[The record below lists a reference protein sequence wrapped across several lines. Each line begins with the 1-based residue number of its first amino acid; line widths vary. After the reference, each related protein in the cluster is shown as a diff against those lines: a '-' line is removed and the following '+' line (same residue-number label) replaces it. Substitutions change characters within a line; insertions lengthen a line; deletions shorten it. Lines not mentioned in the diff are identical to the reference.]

1 MVWMILPLLTNKSM
15 KNMKLN
21 TLLYSL
27 AVLTAGLVVASC
39 QKKEESDEAKAVAT
53 SETYVEFAPSA
64 APEQT
69 ISVYS
74 DGAWAVDVDSD
85 WITVSPMSGSGMG
98 SITISVTDNFTGE
111 VMGAPREGIIT
122 IQGRFRERKTLVT
135 VHQNGDNYYGV
146 QEMNLAAVAALDNNA
161 VAKIPSVQVIALTKS
176 GFIVFDES
184 AKMYIKGVEDV
195 EVGDIVSFNGKKV
208 ELYGAAAFEADELE
222 VAEHGTY
229 AYPEAADLTSLLPSY
244 EGGIVYGSLS
254 GSLVNGTL
262 KVGSANIQVVDPL
275 DAVGLDAVDLHKVV
289 LTGFA
294 VGKSGA
300 TGYFVAT
307 EVTDEGVDE
316 TLIPYPL
323 KWAMGKDLN
332 YSGDTFTN
340 DTPRIDPVQGIGY
353 IEYVPFDLEHT
364 DGAGNYKLDV
374 SGNNPRVTGPWENDY
389 WLFYGSGA
397 IKAGTDVQIAFEMR
411 SSKWGQKFWLL
422 EYLDGEEWLAAGT
435 PQTSTEPGTEVF
447 YTCATN
453 IDGATNCQVLET
465 IHFRKNNDHL
475 QIRLR
480 CVVNWRGGGDPMTPS
495 RSTASSRLSIT
506 NVDDDTYR
514 PSVIILKEGDGVEK
528 DPVYANIEVSD
539 DLLTFNGTP
548 GDPKTLTVTS
558 DHDFTIAT
566 SYDWLTLDKE
576 GGLAGEKT
584 EIQVTCAQS
593 ELSELRQGTIRIVS
607 EDSEKV
613 INVVQSA
620 AGQILDP
627 FISVTQGNH
636 FSVEDTEGSKTLKIQ
651 SNVEVSAES
660 LASWITVVE
669 AGTKAMV
676 EWKEYEVSYEANTA
690 DTERT
695 GQVRFFNTAKNQ
707 EAIVTFVQAAK
718 EPEPEYPEG
727 VFFQDDFE
735 WLKPFV
741 EAYVQATPADADK
754 MDPVGSNLASH
765 AQPNIWSLYA
775 SENELAVQLVQ
786 EFTKRGYTDLNP
798 TAATLYLQK
807 NYFKMGAS
815 NKHTGLQLPAIK
827 FGDTPVDAE
836 FSFDWCAHM
845 TGKGAIDDVTI
856 TVEIVEGP
864 GTFAGTDTQVS
875 APFATTQTTNTLAWQ
890 HASVV
895 LKGVTN
901 ATRIQIH
908 PTHYKDGAG
917 ASQQR
922 WHLDNIVVEKYVKPV
937 TFPVVWS
944 FKDPG
949 DDWKDGVDWH
959 CENPTGSYVYSDT
972 HDGKLSV
979 VRFGGTPVSKGTEQK
994 PTYKKD
1000 DPLGTRLLHYGM
1012 YKDDYWLFEVE
1023 GVKNAAGT
1031 YTIGYGCCS
1040 SAAGPKFFAL
1050 EYSLDNGTTWTG
1062 INTKKE
1068 SITLKTGADA
1078 RDVTYTYAISPTSNT
1093 ANEVC
1098 VVTESFH
1105 LNAFKG
1111 KLMVRARVADTMKLD
1126 KSAEMSSATHA
1137 GTNRIGNQAQ
1147 IIFTAD

>member
-1 MVWMILPLLTNKSM
+1 MM
-15 KNMKLN
+15 KTMKIK
-21 TLLYSL
+21 TLLYSF
-27 AVLTAGLVVASC
+27 AVVAAGVLLASC
-39 QKKEESDEAKAVAT
+39 KQKEEPGEAKAVGAGD
-53 SETYVEFAPSA
+53 SYVIFAPVD
-64 APEQT
+64 APAQT
-69 ISVYS
+69 ISIYA
-74 DGAWAVDVDSD
+74 DGSWAVDVDEP
-85 WITVSPMSGSGMG
+85 WIEVSPMTGEGMG
-98 SITISVTDNFTGE
+98 SITVSVTNNMTGG
-111 VMGAPREGIIT
+111 VMDSPREGVIT
-122 IQGRFRERKTLVT
+122 LQGRFRERRMLIT
-135 VHQNGDNYYGV
+135 VHQDGDNYYGV
-146 QEMNLAAVAALDNNA
+146 EEMTLAQVAALDDDSF
-161 VAKIPSVQVIALTKS
+161 AKIPSAQVVALSGK
-176 GFIVFDES
+176 GFIVTDGTAS
-184 AKMYIKGVEDV
+184 LYVKGTGPAF
-195 EVGDIVSFNGKKV
+195 GDRIALNGKKIKV
-208 ELYGAAAFEADELE
+208 NGAPAFELDEFE
-222 VAEHGTY
+222 VKENKEVI
-229 AYPEAADLTSLLPSY
+229 YPEPKDITSTLPSY
-244 EGGIVYGSLS
+244 DPTVTEFVSLS
-254 GSLVNGTL
+254 ASLVGT
-262 KVGSANIQVVDPL
+262 NIWVSSDVQIPILDPL
-275 DAVGLDAVDLHKVV
+275 ESLGLGALDLHKVV
-289 LTGFA
+289 YKGYG
-294 VGKSGA
+294 VGKSML
-300 TGYFVAT
+300 
-307 EVTDEGVDE
+307 VTAVEDGGLDEA
-316 TLIPYPL
+316 LIPYPL
-323 KWAMGKDLN
+323 KFKVRVTDIN
-332 YSGDTFTN
+332 YTADSFAEDS
-340 DTPRIDPVQGIGY
+340 RIDPVNGLGY
-353 IEYVPFDLEHT
+353 LEYVPFDLAST
-364 DGAGNYKLDV
+364 DANKKYKLDV
-374 SGNNPRVTGPWENDY
+374 SDNSPRVTGPWPGDY
-389 WLFYGSGA
+389 WLFYGNGAVKAGSEVHIIFEARTSATGHKFWMLEFLDGQEWRPACETFTTNEPGEEVVYTHAMNADGSTNVQVNCIVKYRKNSEHAQFRFRCMANWQASGA
-397 IKAGTDVQIAFEMR
+397 GA
-411 SSKWGQKFWLL
+411 
-422 EYLDGEEWLAAGT
+422 LAARNGGSGRIT
-435 PQTSTEPGTEVF
+435 VTDTADPTYQP
-447 YTCATN
+447 
-453 IDGATNCQVLET
+453 T
-465 IHFRKNNDHL
+465 IE
-475 QIRLR
+475 
-480 CVVNWRGGGDPMTPS
+480 
-495 RSTASSRLSIT
+495 
-506 NVDDDTYR
+506 
-514 PSVIILKEGDGVEK
+514 IIKEGDGVEK
-528 DPVYANIEVSD
+528 DPVYATIEVSS

-548 GDPKTLTVTS
+548 DAPKAITVTS
-558 DHDFTIAT
+558 DHDFTVTTPA
-566 SYDWLTLDKE
+566 DWLSFDVTE
-576 GGLAGEKT
+576 GLAGEAT
-584 EIQVTCAQS
+584 EIKVTCAPS
-593 ELSELRQGTIRIVS
+593 ELSELRQTTIKIVS
-607 EDSEKV
+607 EDSDKV
-613 INVVQSA
+613 INVIQSA
-620 AGQILDP
+620 AGQQLDP

-636 FSVEDTEGSKTLKIQ
+636 FNVLDAEGTKTLKVQ

-775 SENELAVQLVQ
+775 AENELAVQLVQ

-875 APFATTQTTNTLAWQ
+875 APFATTQTTNKLAWQ

-937 TFPVVWS
+937 AFPVVWS

-1050 EYSLDNGTTWTG
+1050 EYSLDNGITWTG
-1062 INTKKE
+1062 INTKEE

-1126 KSAEMSSATHA
+1126 KSAEMSGATHA